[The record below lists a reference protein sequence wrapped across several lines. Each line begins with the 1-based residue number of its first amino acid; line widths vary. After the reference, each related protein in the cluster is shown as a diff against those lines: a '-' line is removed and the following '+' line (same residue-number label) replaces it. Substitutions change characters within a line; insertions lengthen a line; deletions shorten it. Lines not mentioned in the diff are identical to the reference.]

1 VKVVLLHGLPLDERM
16 WDGQRE
22 ALQDFDV
29 VAPRLYGRG
38 NSIDGWAGQILDE
51 VEGELVA
58 VGASMGGYCAL
69 AMARREPAR
78 ARGILLAAS
87 RAGDDS
93 PERKQQREQ
102 TIRDVRERGLTELED
117 AWGERL
123 GPRTPEEMIAA
134 VEALR
139 DRPDSTGVVRSF
151 SGPLLVVAG
160 DQDDLLSPEEA
171 TQLADSAPQGA
182 VVVFEGAGH
191 FVSLDQPDRFNE
203 VIGRFLARWR

>member
-1 VKVVLLHGLPLDERM
+1 M
-16 WDGQRE
+16 WEGQRE
-22 ALQDFDV
+22 ALHGFDV

-38 NSIDGWAGQILDE
+38 SSIDGWAGQILDE
-51 VEGELVA
+51 VGGEFVA

-69 AMARREPAR
+69 AMARREPTR
-78 ARGILLAAS
+78 VRGILLAAA
-87 RAGDDS
+87 RAGADS

-102 TIRDVRERGLTELED
+102 TIRDVRERGLTELEG

-139 DRPDSTGVVRSF
+139 DRPDSTDVVRSF
-151 SGPLLVVAG
+151 SGPLLIVAG

-171 TQLADSAPQGA
+171 RQLADSAPQGTVA
-182 VVVFEGAGH
+182 VFEGAGH

-203 VIGRFLARWR
+203 VLGRFLARWR